1 MRVTALLSTEEVQ
14 QIIADALGVPEKAV
28 CLTPQGARVTLA
40 GCTQVLGFAGLAVQT
55 KKERQSQAGET
66 LQRIVEDSMIRNGPA
81 DDTGG
86 SLTAEIPRQRYKR
99 KEIGA
104 GPSGYK
110 RM

>member
-1 MRVTALLSTEEVQ
+1 MRVRALLSTEEVQ
-14 QIIADALGVPEKAV
+14 QIIADALGVPAKAV
-28 CLTPQGARVTLA
+28 TLTPQGAQIQLA
-40 GCTQVLGFAGLAVQT
+40 GCAQILGFIGLPVQT
-55 KKERQSQAGET
+55 RKQRKSEAGET
-66 LQRIVEDSMIRNGPA
+66 LQRIVEDNMIQHGPA

-99 KEIGA
+99 KEPGA